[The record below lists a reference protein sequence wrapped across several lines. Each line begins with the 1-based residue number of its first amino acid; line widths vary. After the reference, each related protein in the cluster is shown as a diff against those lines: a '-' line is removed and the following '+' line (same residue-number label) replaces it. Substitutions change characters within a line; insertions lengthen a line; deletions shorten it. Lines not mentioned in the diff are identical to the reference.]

1 MSPSF
6 LSYPDLEMIWLCSLH
21 VHPNTLVRMILQEI
35 GLGILTWTHFPYD
48 IFLAPLPLGLIQTN
62 VLYYFCPYTPHPSP
76 KQTTMQIPL
85 HIRPKKAVKTFPN
98 PFRRHSINLA
108 RRSIKFNQPLI
119 KFNHSS
125 INLDQSQSTFNRIQS
140 DSFPGPGI
148 HPRTHP
154 SLTPCRPLFSLTFPP
169 LFGTF
174 WPM

>member
-1 MSPSF
+1 MRGWPTSAHSSHHVVTHPPCDLKINGYRERGLASPK
-6 LSYPDLEMIWLCSLH
+6 
-21 VHPNTLVRMILQEI
+21 
-35 GLGILTWTHFPYD
+35 
-48 IFLAPLPLGLIQTN
+48 QTCYIIS
-62 VLYYFCPYTPHPSP
+62 VPTPHHTPDPSP

-140 DSFPGPGI
+140 DSAPGPGI

-154 SLTPCRPLFSLTFPP
+154 SLTPWRPLFSLTFPP